1 MAEVNEVAPFDPLAV
16 DGNVPKPV
24 NGSTKPDLI
33 ATEFVYA
40 DGAGSDVKLCGSW
53 ANWVPI
59 QMYYEGSGLWTVL
72 TAVPIGEHEFRFIVD
87 GEWKVSTHHPT
98 VGDDLDD
105 TLNNYRKIVRPPP
118 PRERLEKPKGREWD
132 TVKRRR
138 CVLM

>member
-59 QMYYEGSGLWTVL
+59 QMYYEGCTV
-72 TAVPIGEHEFRFIVD
+72 
-87 GEWKVSTHHPT
+87 
-98 VGDDLDD
+98 
-105 TLNNYRKIVRPPP
+105 
-118 PRERLEKPKGREWD
+118 
-132 TVKRRR
+132 
-138 CVLM
+138 